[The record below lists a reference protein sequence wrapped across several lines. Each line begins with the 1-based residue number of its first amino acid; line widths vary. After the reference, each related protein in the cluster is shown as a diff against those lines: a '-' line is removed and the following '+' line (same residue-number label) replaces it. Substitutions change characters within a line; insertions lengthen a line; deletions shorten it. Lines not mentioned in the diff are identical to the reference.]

1 MRITQKIVLPFCP
14 DLKERLVKEA
24 MASDLKRVLV
34 GLTIKSLALDT
45 LVPENHF
52 NLKNVIFKHCLQAH
66 LGGSKGA
73 K

>member
-14 DLKERLVKEA
+14 YLKERLVKEE
-24 MASDLKRVLV
+24 MVSDLKRVLV
-34 GLTIKSLALDT
+34 GLAIKSLALDT
-45 LVPENHF
+45 LEPENHF
-52 NLKNVIFKHCLQAH
+52 NLKNMISMHCSQAH